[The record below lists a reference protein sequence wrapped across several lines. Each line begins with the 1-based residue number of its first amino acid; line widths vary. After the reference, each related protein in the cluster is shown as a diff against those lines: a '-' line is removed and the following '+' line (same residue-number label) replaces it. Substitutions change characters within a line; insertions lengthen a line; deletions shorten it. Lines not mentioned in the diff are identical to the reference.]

1 MKKSILLSCDS
12 GGVQYNLISLK
23 FHDKKEVNK
32 MASHEEVEKQKALPY
47 VGDTV
52 RSKKYGTLWMV
63 MEKREMWEHS
73 ADDPTLGHTRL
84 VRAIYLRYW
93 KIQQAKTPGIGR
105 MLGYTYTAL
114 DNTFE
119 SNWEIVD

>member
-1 MKKSILLSCDS
+1 MD
-12 GGVQYNLISLK
+12 
-23 FHDKKEVNK
+23 
-32 MASHEEVEKQKALPY
+32 AHEEVELRKRLPR

-52 RSKKYGTLWMV
+52 RSKKYGTLWRV

-73 ADDPTLGHTRL
+73 ADDPRLGDTRL
-84 VRAIYLRYW
+84 IPAIYIRFW
-93 KIQQAKTPGIGR
+93 KIQEAKVPGIGK

-119 SNWEIVD
+119 ANWEIVELK

>member
-1 MKKSILLSCDS
+1 MSR
-12 GGVQYNLISLK
+12 Q
-23 FHDKKEVNK
+23 KEVNK
-32 MASHEEVEKQKALPY
+32 MASHEEVERQKILPQ
-47 VGDTV
+47 VGNTV
-52 RSKKYGTLWMV
+52 RSKKYGTLWRV

-73 ADDPTLGHTRL
+73 ADDPTSGNTRL
-84 VRAIYLRYW
+84 VPAIYLRYW
-93 KIQQAKTPGIGR
+93 KIQKGKTPGIGR